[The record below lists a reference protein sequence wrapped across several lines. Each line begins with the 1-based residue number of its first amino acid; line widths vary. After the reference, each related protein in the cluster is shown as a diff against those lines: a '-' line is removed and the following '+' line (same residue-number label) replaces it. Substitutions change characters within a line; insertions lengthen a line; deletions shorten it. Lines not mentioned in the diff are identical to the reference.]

1 MANRHNYQR
10 IKDFIKGFVKSAVI
24 GQNETRIG
32 LATFSS
38 RDLFKVQFNFSEYST
53 TEALVNAVQN
63 ISYDAGSTFTGG
75 ALSRIR
81 TDLFKMAREGI
92 PKVLVILTD
101 GKSQDSITDP
111 LKRLRDEGVHIISVG
126 VGDAVYSELADM
138 ASEPDREN
146 IFNVTFESLNNIFG
160 SLQDSVCKGNLLFRV
175 NGKFQ
180 TAVGHHFPYFF
191 SYKRH

>member
-10 IKDFIKGFVKSAVI
+10 IKDFIKGFVKSVVI

-63 ISYDAGSTFTGG
+63 ISYDAGGTFTGG
-75 ALSRIR
+75 ALNRIR
-81 TDLFKMAREGI
+81 TDLFNMAREGI

-111 LKRLRDEGVHIISVG
+111 LKRVRDEGVHIISVG

-138 ASEPDREN
+138 ASEPDTEN

-160 SLQDSVCKGNLLFRV
+160 SLQDSVCKGNLLFSV

-180 TAVGHHFPYFF
+180 TTVGHHFPYLF